1 MRFDQCTSYLQV
13 AAALSLAGWVART
26 PDANTDPSVLNNNYG
41 YSQGLQNQRFHPYS
55 SSNQPQWNNNFQGIC
70 QNQYYNDQNQ
80 MMFQNSNPY
89 VNQQQQ
95 LCEYQSKD
103 ALDRFRSSVE
113 LQELTSWQEAFRR
126 GDLNERHNVVFPATT
141 KKDEDF
147 KKPRSIS
154 SNPSDDG
161 YMSGD
166 GSVHSPAPSSVFSSA
181 ASVTSGNI
189 EDVHSPLSDAHQ
201 LSVESPAGSPGAVGG
216 AGAMGYPSVTQDTE
230 DFDIDEILFGRKD
243 SAVKP
248 KKNSFVDGSNFHGS
262 AETPF
267 DNLKLKNEEL
277 DFVNSPLK
285 SPSFDEFLASPSP
298 GKSPQHSVL
307 NSSVDDQFQ
316 MHFSNASVS
325 ENKFLSNHLVDL
337 DEIDPAIIDEALAY
351 DEELDKALVDS
362 LSGKETHSPNSPG
375 NVF

>member
-126 GDLNERHNVVFPATT
+126 
-141 KKDEDF
+141 
-147 KKPRSIS
+147 
-154 SNPSDDG
+154 
-161 YMSGD
+161 
-166 GSVHSPAPSSVFSSA
+166 
-181 ASVTSGNI
+181 
-189 EDVHSPLSDAHQ
+189 
-201 LSVESPAGSPGAVGG
+201 
-216 AGAMGYPSVTQDTE
+216 
-230 DFDIDEILFGRKD
+230 
-243 SAVKP
+243 
-248 KKNSFVDGSNFHGS
+248 
-262 AETPF
+262 
-267 DNLKLKNEEL
+267 
-277 DFVNSPLK
+277 
-285 SPSFDEFLASPSP
+285 
-298 GKSPQHSVL
+298 
-307 NSSVDDQFQ
+307 
-316 MHFSNASVS
+316 
-325 ENKFLSNHLVDL
+325 
-337 DEIDPAIIDEALAY
+337 
-351 DEELDKALVDS
+351 
-362 LSGKETHSPNSPG
+362 
-375 NVF
+375 